1 MAQSVRDIVHNLYS
15 AFAAGDAAAAL
26 ALLHPR
32 VVWVEA
38 ENAPYAD
45 RNPYIGP
52 EAVAEGV
59 FARLVGEWEGFTVT
73 PDRIIESG
81 DTVLALGRYRAVH
94 RTTGLPLDA
103 QFAHVWTVRDGS
115 IVAFQQYAD
124 TAQLVRVSTRVPPP
138 LVPSPM
144 A

>member
-52 EAVAEGV
+52 EAVAEGEQGWLKLGEPQAELGLGLAPFRTV
-59 FARLVGEWEGFTVT
+59 EPKAGRLVLFPSTMWHGTIPFAAGERMT
-73 PDRIIESG
+73 
-81 DTVLALGRYRAVH
+81 
-94 RTTGLPLDA
+94 
-103 QFAHVWTVRDGS
+103 
-115 IVAFQQYAD
+115 VAFDVARPQ
-124 TAQLVRVSTRVPPP
+124 
-138 LVPSPM
+138 
-144 A
+144 

>member
-1 MAQSVRDIVHNLYS
+1 MTCIQHDLPADNLV
-15 AFAAGDAAAAL
+15 AL
-26 ALLHPR
+26 SRWLLWR
-32 VVWVEA
+32 V
-38 ENAPYAD
+38 D
-45 RNPYIGP
+45 GLGLHDIGP

>member
-59 FARLVGEWEGFTVT
+59 FARLVGEW
-73 PDRIIESG
+73 
-81 DTVLALGRYRAVH
+81 
-94 RTTGLPLDA
+94 
-103 QFAHVWTVRDGS
+103 
-115 IVAFQQYAD
+115 
-124 TAQLVRVSTRVPPP
+124 
-138 LVPSPM
+138 
-144 A
+144 